1 MIIGKLSESTRYQS
15 LHPLFETAFNYLSSH
30 DLLTMECGKIHIDGE
45 RLFVNNNNAALL
57 TDCLPVEAHKRYID
71 IQIVLSGEERF
82 GWVPVSDIKFNPYN
96 PEKDVMLSD
105 QKATTFFTLHAGEF
119 VIFFPEDGHAPQG
132 GKSDTFVRKAIV
144 KVELN
149 TL

>member
-1 MIIGKLSESTRYQS
+1 MRQ
-15 LHPLFETAFNYLSSH
+15 
-30 DLLTMECGKIHIDGE
+30 IHIDANV
-45 RLFVNNNNAALL
+45 FVTTQCRTAHAIA
-57 TDCLPVEAHKRYID
+57 CLSRPQRYID

-82 GWVPVSDIKFNPYN
+82 GWVPVSDIKFNNYN

-105 QKATTFFTLHAGEF
+105 QKTTTFFTLHAGEF